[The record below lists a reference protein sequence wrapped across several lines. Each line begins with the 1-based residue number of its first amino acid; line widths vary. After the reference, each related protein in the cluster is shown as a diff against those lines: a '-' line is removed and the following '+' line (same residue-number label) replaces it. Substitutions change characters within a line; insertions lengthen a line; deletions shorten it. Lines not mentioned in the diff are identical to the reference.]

1 MKLVK
6 SLLLGSAAGLV
17 AVAGASA
24 ADLGVKKPSA
34 VEYVKTCPTYGA
46 GFFVVPGTTSCLKLI
61 GRVRADYIYNNP
73 QTRAAQAFR
82 WRARGYVGYDHRT
95 ATEYGLLRT
104 YVRAFFNHDTG
115 ADSTPT
121 LEYAFIQFGGLTVGR
136 VTPAFEHG
144 WLQFYG
150 TSGQY
155 WGGYHSDITYV
166 NSIGYTFN
174 FGGGWSATVALE
186 DPMNRRSTILIGG
199 TYGGQRLPDATF
211 AITGNQ
217 SWGEVKL
224 AAAVREVIGSNS
236 TTGDSELGYAFTA
249 GAKIF
254 LPMLSKG
261 SNIWASFSYGRGATS
276 YTHALGAGTIADRTL
291 TVADATV
298 TAAGL
303 KLTTSWSVAGAVQY
317 FFTPTVSASLGGAYG
332 RHDPFGGGNTAT
344 TYVVAGQLAWTP
356 VAGFLIGTEVAY
368 RHIST
373 KGTTSIDAGP
383 IDNQDVVGRIRFQRD
398 F

>member
-61 GRVRADYIYNNP
+61 GRVRADYIFTEP
-73 QTRAAQAFR
+73 QTRTGNATR

-104 YVRAFFNHDTG
+104 YVRAFFQHNDG
-115 ADSTPT
+115 ADSTT
-121 LEYAFIQFGGLTVGR
+121 LEYAFIQFGGITAGR

-155 WGGYHSDITYV
+155 WAGYHSDISYV
-166 NSIGYTFN
+166 NSLGYTHN
-174 FGGGWSATVALE
+174 FGGGWSATIALE
-186 DPMNRRSTILIGG
+186 DPSDRRAAMIGG
-199 TYGGQRLPDATF
+199 AYAGTRYPDATF

-224 AAAVREVIGSNS
+224 AAAIRQVVGSNAV
-236 TTGDSELGYAFTA
+236 TGDSELGYAFTA

-254 LPMLSKG
+254 LPMLSQG

-276 YTHALGAGTIADRTL
+276 YTHAVGAGTIADRTL

-303 KLTTSWSVAGAVQY
+303 KLTTSWSIAGAVEY
-317 FFTPTVSASLGGAYG
+317 YFTPTISASLGGAYG

-344 TYVVAGQLAWTP
+344 NYIAVGQLAWRP
-356 VAGFLIGTEVAY
+356 VAGFLIGGEVAY
-368 RHIST
+368 RHLST
-373 KGTTSIDAGP
+373 KGTAGIDVGP
-383 IDNQDVVGRIRFQRD
+383 IDNSDVVGRIRFQRD